1 MKHFDTGSSSF
12 PRMREDGSHYV
23 DKSLLIKDI
32 LDRGGNEVFLFT
44 RPRRFGKTVNLSM
57 LDAFF
62 NLRYKGNS
70 WFEGLAI
77 SDHHEYDSYKNVF
90 PVIKLDLKDLR
101 TKSYDVF
108 LGSMRAAI
116 LDCYDYHRDYLES
129 GSASEEVVN
138 IYKSLKSFSIGEDVL
153 PYSIKILSR
162 DLHRYHGVQTM
173 ILIDEYDRA
182 VADAFGEGNQ
192 KQIIEFIGTLM
203 SSSLKGNDSLRM
215 AYVTGVMHIAKASI
229 FSGLNNMSENN
240 VFSVMSDERFGFT
253 GPEVMDLLS
262 QHGRTDCFEEV
273 RSWYDGYRFGDA
285 EVYNPF
291 SIAKYISNDFKPYP
305 YWINTAKDVAVRW
318 LLDRTS
324 METFGEILD
333 IVNGGE
339 AVTELDGAMTYGDI
353 GYDMRSLYSL
363 MVMSGYLKAVPC
375 ENGFYRVSIPNEE
388 VMGMVER
395 MIDSCSPIDDGIFRE
410 FNIAVRDKD
419 CVTMTEKL
427 QSILSDASYLI
438 LRDEYDYQMVLLTM
452 MHSMSRIYSIK
463 TEYEAGNGRL
473 DIILMPKRD
482 GIDPM
487 IFELKKVKDK
497 DMLNRSAEEA
507 LVQIH
512 DRRYHNGMSGEVV
525 LFGISFWGK
534 FPKVVTETIQV

>member
-1 MKHFDTGSSSF
+1 MSSTELELDGNMACQLLGIADSF
-12 PRMREDGSHYV
+12 SSPRMSKFTSRLGYATACLEQLFELRIARAHG
-23 DKSLLIKDI
+23 LLTYDI
-32 LDRGGNEVFLFT
+32 TSVSTYSEL
-44 RPRRFGKTVNLSM
+44 
-57 LDAFF
+57 
-62 NLRYKGNS
+62 
-70 WFEGLAI
+70 EG
-77 SDHHEYDSYKNVF
+77 
-90 PVIKLDLKDLR
+90 
-101 TKSYDVF
+101 
-108 LGSMRAAI
+108 
-116 LDCYDYHRDYLES
+116 
-129 GSASEEVVN
+129 
-138 IYKSLKSFSIGEDVL
+138 
-153 PYSIKILSR
+153 
-162 DLHRYHGVQTM
+162 
-173 ILIDEYDRA
+173 
-182 VADAFGEGNQ
+182 
-192 KQIIEFIGTLM
+192 
-203 SSSLKGNDSLRM
+203 
-215 AYVTGVMHIAKASI
+215 
-229 FSGLNNMSENN
+229 
-240 VFSVMSDERFGFT
+240 
-253 GPEVMDLLS
+253 
-262 QHGRTDCFEEV
+262 
-273 RSWYDGYRFGDA
+273 WGD
-285 EVYNPF
+285 
-291 SIAKYISNDFKPYP
+291 
-305 YWINTAKDVAVRW
+305 WW

-353 GYDMRSLYSL
+353 GHDMRSLYSL

-487 IFELKKVKDK
+487 IFELKKVKGE
-497 DMLNRSAEEA
+497 DMLDRSAEEA